1 MLLITMKKNE
11 SKLDRIIRSFIG
23 VIAVAV
29 GIILYFTL
37 SNPVNL
43 ILLIVLVVIGGI
55 ALFTAA
61 TGFCGLYTLFNIS
74 TLKSE

>member
-55 ALFTAA
+55 ALFTAT